1 MFCAF
6 CHGKRP
12 CGEWAFTSRH
22 IRLQTNNQKCDCLQI
37 SCDRSVKFCSI
48 LVACHRIYK
57 YIQQCGGPS
66 PQPSPTG
73 RGSCPECMDSPC
85 SFGKC
90 GAKRRWMGDH
100 RNRSVSI
107 GRGSCPECMA
117 SPCSFGKWGAR
128 RRWVRFYAKKS
139 ANSIGPFPHRECELP
154 GVRGWTVQLRK
165 VGSENKKGEVCCDL
179 AKVSHDNFKHTRSV
193 PSPCG
198 RGLG

>member
-6 CHGKRP
+6 CHGKRL

-73 RGSCPECMDSPC
+73 RGSCPECM
-85 SFGKC
+85 
-90 GAKRRWMGDH
+90 
-100 RNRSVSI
+100 
-107 GRGSCPECMA
+107 A
-117 SPCSFGKWGAR
+117 SPCSSGKWGAK

-198 RGLG
+198 SVQTGDMVNRCSRTW